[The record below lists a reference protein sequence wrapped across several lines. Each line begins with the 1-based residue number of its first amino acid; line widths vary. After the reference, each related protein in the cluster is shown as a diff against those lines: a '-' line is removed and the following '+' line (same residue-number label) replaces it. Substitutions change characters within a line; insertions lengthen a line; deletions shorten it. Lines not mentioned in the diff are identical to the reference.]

1 MCRCLRIAKLLAITT
16 VGLLVSAEA
25 IQAQVGEAE
34 FQVNS
39 HTPAKQ
45 GQPAV
50 AATQGGGFVVTWTSY
65 GTSPGSDNDE
75 GSVQW
80 RRFGSDGLP
89 LAGDFQV
96 NTYTTGYQLAP
107 SIGLTSADEA
117 LSVWAG
123 GSPGDI
129 RGRRFGSA
137 GAPIADEFL
146 INTLTTS
153 YQGSPAVAY
162 QPGGDFVVVW
172 NSTFSAG
179 TDSDG
184 YSIQMRRVDPDS
196 LPVGSDF
203 QVNTYT
209 TNWQT
214 DAAVATAQD
223 GSFFIAWESGLVG
236 VPDGDT
242 IRARRFNSAGV
253 PLGEDFLVS
262 TNAAPRQADPDL
274 GIAPDGSTLV
284 VWEAGDSIDRD
295 IRARFY
301 SSTGLPQG
309 ADFVIN
315 SYTTDF
321 QVNAAVALDP
331 WGGFVV
337 VWQSFGSW
345 GGDTYSRSIQARRLT
360 DNGVPLGDDFQVS
373 LTEDGTQ
380 DYPDVAART
389 DGSFIVVWQ
398 SDVSPETDSSDDSIL
413 GRVVHYTFPIF
424 GDGFESGSTEAWTTV
439 VGGG

>member
-1 MCRCLRIAKLLAITT
+1 VYRCPRIAGVLAITT
-16 VGLLVSAEA
+16 VGLLVTAEA
-25 IQAQVGEAE
+25 IWAQVGEFE

-39 HTPAKQ
+39 HTPGDQ
-45 GQPAV
+45 GRPAV
-50 AATQGGGFVVTWTSY
+50 ASTQDGGFVVTWTSY
-65 GTSPGSDNDE
+65 LSSPGTDNDE
-75 GSVQW
+75 SSVQW

-96 NTYTTGYQLAP
+96 NSYTTGYQIEP
-107 SIGLTSADEA
+107 SIILSSADEA
-117 LSVWAG
+117 LSVWSG
-123 GSPGDI
+123 QPGDI
-129 RGRRFGSA
+129 QGRRFGSS
-137 GAPIADEFL
+137 GVPIADDFQ
-146 INTLTTS
+146 INALTTS
-153 YQGSPAVAY
+153 YQGSPAVAC

-172 NSTFSAG
+172 NSFFSGG

-184 YSIQMRRVDPDS
+184 YGIQMRRVDPAS
-196 LPVGSDF
+196 GPFGSDF

-223 GSFFIAWESGLVG
+223 GSFVVAWESGLTA

-242 IRARRFNSAGV
+242 IRARRFNGAGV
-253 PLGEDFLVS
+253 SLGDDFLVS

-284 VWEAGDSIDRD
+284 VWEAGDNIDRD

-309 ADFVIN
+309 GDFVVN
-315 SYTTDF
+315 SYTSNS

-331 WGGFVV
+331 SGGFVV
-337 VWQSFGSW
+337 VWQSHGSL
-345 GGDTYSRSIQARRLT
+345 GGDTNTVSIQARRLT
-360 DNGVPLGDDFQVS
+360 DNGVPLGEDFQVN
-373 LTEDGTQ
+373 LTEDYSQ
-380 DYPDVAART
+380 DYPDVAARS

-398 SDVSPETDSSDDSIL
+398 SDVSPGTDSSDDSVL

-424 GDGFESGSTEAWTTV
+424 GDGFESGSTDAWTGV
-439 VGGG
+439 VGGS